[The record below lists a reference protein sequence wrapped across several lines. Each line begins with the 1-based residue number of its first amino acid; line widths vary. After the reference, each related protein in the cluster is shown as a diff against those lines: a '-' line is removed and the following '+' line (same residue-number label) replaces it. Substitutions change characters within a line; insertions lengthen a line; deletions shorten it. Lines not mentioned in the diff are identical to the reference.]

1 METGESADVGGPEHP
16 QGAPVMVLGP
26 PMASHIALGKS
37 QPQFLHLSNEQV
49 GPAWVM
55 VKTGH
60 NELEAQRAT
69 QTPSGHT
76 CGGLSLREAD
86 RLFGTGWLTVG
97 KHLSQPN

>member
-60 NELEAQRAT
+60 NELEALKVYMLY
-69 QTPSGHT
+69 
-76 CGGLSLREAD
+76 LSKIVSKID
-86 RLFGTGWLTVG
+86 
-97 KHLSQPN
+97 QNQ